1 MRKLSQYPYNKVSGN
16 IALLEMFNFN
26 TTIL

>member
-1 MRKLSQYPYNKVSGN
+1 MRKLIQYPYNKVSGN